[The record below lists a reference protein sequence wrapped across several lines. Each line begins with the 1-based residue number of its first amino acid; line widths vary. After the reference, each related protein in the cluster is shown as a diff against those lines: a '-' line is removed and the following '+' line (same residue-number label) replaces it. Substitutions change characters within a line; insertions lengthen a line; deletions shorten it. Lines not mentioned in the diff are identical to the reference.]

1 MEFRFYGWARVLLLI
16 IPYLIIVGLFQFV
29 GLILAGVNY
38 DYDAQIEKTSLQR
51 LVVQFSGL
59 LGTALVLWIF
69 MKYID
74 KEKFIELGFHIRSKL
89 NHFIVGFILG
99 AFIMGAGYLLL
110 VSIGEISFQ
119 SISFNFTEIM
129 ISLGVFTI
137 VAFVEETLFRGY
149 ILRNFMRS
157 FNKYL
162 ALLISSILFAALHG
176 FNPNF
181 DMLSFLSLFLA
192 GMALGISYI
201 YTKNLWFPIGLH
213 LSWNFFQSI
222 FGFNV
227 SGQNFYSL
235 FQTQITSETLLNGGK
250 FGFENSILGI
260 ISEISIV
267 ILVFLYF
274 TIWKPNKKIQT

>member
-16 IPYLIIVGLFQFV
+16 IPYLIIVGLFQF
-29 GLILAGVNY
+29 GGMILAGVNY
-38 DYDAQIEKTSLQR
+38 DYDSQIEETSLQR
-51 LVVQFSGL
+51 LVVQFSNLFGNF
-59 LGTALVLWIF
+59 LVLWIF
-69 MKYID
+69 MKYVD

-89 NHFIVGFILG
+89 NHFIVGLILG
-99 AFIMGAGYLLL
+99 ALIMCVGYLLL
-110 VSIGEISFQ
+110 VSIEEITFQ
-119 SISFNFTEIM
+119 SISFNFIEIL
-129 ISLGVFTI
+129 ISLGIFTI

-149 ILRNFMRS
+149 VLRNFMRS

-162 ALLISSILFAALHG
+162 ALLVSSFLFAALHG

-235 FQTQITSETLLNGGK
+235 FQTQITSETLLNGGE

-260 ISEISIV
+260 IAEIAIV
-267 ILVFLYF
+267 LMIFLYF
-274 TIWKPNKKIQT
+274 TFWKPGKTIPV

>member
-16 IPYLIIVGLFQFV
+16 IPYLVIVGLFQF
-29 GLILAGVNY
+29 GGMILAGVNY
-38 DYDAQIEKTSLQR
+38 DSQIEESSLQR
-51 LVVQFSGL
+51 FLVQSSGL
-59 LGTALVLWIF
+59 LGNALVLWIF

-89 NHFIVGFILG
+89 KHFTVGFILG
-99 AFIMGAGYLLL
+99 ALIMGFGYLFLI
-110 VSIGEISFQ
+110 SIGEISFQ
-119 SISFNFTEIM
+119 SISFNFNEIL

-157 FNKYL
+157 FNKYIV
-162 ALLISSILFAALHG
+162 LLISSVLFAALHG

-181 DMLSFLSLFLA
+181 DMFSFLSLFFA

-235 FQTQITSETLLNGGK
+235 FRTQITNETLLNGGK

-260 ISEISIV
+260 IAEIAIV
-267 ILVFLYF
+267 LMVFFYF
-274 TIWKPNKKIQT
+274 TFWKPNKTILE